1 MRTTFELAW
10 RLLRGGGRRGLLGS
24 LLTMAAVAVSTGLL
38 LFAVGG
44 NHAFMQRADADA
56 WRHPSAAKGAATAVE
71 ALSTD
76 YVRGRQLTVVDL
88 AALDAKAP
96 VPPGMARFPKPGET
110 WVSPALADLMRAL
123 PADQLA
129 NRFPGGKPAGTLAD
143 DALVHPDEL
152 VAVVG
157 RSADDPAVTAARSA
171 DLADVSATPTKINSY
186 ATGNVSSVPQIYQA
200 LAAIASVLM
209 VVPLLV
215 FGGAAARLTVA
226 RRDRRLAALRLV
238 GATPGQVVMITVVEA
253 VLTALA
259 GAVAGALLYAPAV
272 PALARIT
279 IGGGGWFAADLW
291 PPLPWLAGVLAA
303 VPLLVGVSAVVG
315 LRRVVVSPLGVARRQ
330 TPPGMKAVRLL
341 VFVAIVVAFGLV
353 GGSLGGLREV
363 GLVVLLAFLALAFLG
378 INLVGPWVVAL
389 IGRIAA
395 GTARKPARLLAG
407 RRLLDDPR
415 AAWRTVAGVA
425 LTGFVAGFLSLLNPS
440 AMSQE
445 RPADRLELVVPH
457 ARSAA
462 VAEQVKRLAGLPATI
477 KISETGGR
485 ERNDAVTATVPG
497 GEAAVDKARTAL
509 TGVVPGKVA
518 TTPADADI
526 AAGYLMAD
534 LRTGA
539 MIVLAVSFLIAV
551 TSAGVTG
558 ASAVLDRRQ
567 TYAMLRLA
575 GTPLGVLDRA
585 RRQEVLIPLAVMG
598 GGSVLTGLFFAL
610 PFAAGFG
617 AAGAVTLLAFVVL
630 GFAGIMGASAL
641 SRPLLRAVTADPA
654 PRPD

>member
-1 MRTTFELAW
+1 MRTVFELTW

-24 LLTMAAVAVSTGLL
+24 LLTLAAVAVSTGLL

-76 YVRGRQLTVVDL
+76 YVRGRQVTVVDL
-88 AALDAKAP
+88 AALDAGAP
-96 VPPGMARFPKPGET
+96 APPGMARFPKPGET
-110 WVSPALADLMRAL
+110 WTSPALAELMRSL

-129 NRFPGGKPAGTLAD
+129 DRFPGGRPAGTLGE

-157 RSADDPAVTAARSA
+157 RSADDPAVTAARDAVIADASA
-171 DLADVSATPTKINSY
+171 SPTRIDSY
-186 ATGNVSSVPQIYQA
+186 ATGTVSSTPQIYQV

-226 RRDRRLAALRLV
+226 RRDRRLASLRLV
-238 GATPGQVVMITVVEA
+238 GATPGQVVAVTVVEA

-259 GAVAGALLYAPAV
+259 GAVAGALLYALAV

-279 IGGGGWFAADLW
+279 IGGGVWFAGDLW

-330 TPPGMKAVRLL
+330 TPPGMRAVRLL
-341 VFVAIVVAFGLV
+341 AFVVIVAAFGAV

-363 GLVVLLAFLALAFLG
+363 GAVVLLAFLALAFLG

-395 GTARKPARLLAG
+395 GTARRPARLLAG

-425 LTGFVAGFLSLLNPS
+425 LTGFVAGFLALLNPS
-440 AMSQE
+440 AMTQE
-445 RPADRLELVVPH
+445 RPADRLELVVPQ

-462 VAEQVKRLAGLPATI
+462 EQMGRRLDGVPATV
-477 KISETGGR
+477 ETTKAGG
-485 ERNDAVTATVPG
+485 ERDDAMVTATVPG
-497 GEAAVDKARTAL
+497 GAAAVDRARTAL
-509 TGVVPGKVA
+509 TGLVPGRVA
-518 TTPADADI
+518 TTPADPDI
-526 AAGYLMAD
+526 AAGHLMAD

-539 MIVLAVSFLIAV
+539 LVVLAVSFLIAV
-551 TSAGVTG
+551 TSAGITG

-575 GTPLGVLDRA
+575 GTPLSVLDRA

-610 PFAAGFG
+610 PFAVGFG
-617 AAGAVTLLAFVVL
+617 AAGAVTLLAFMVL

-641 SRPLLRAVTADPA
+641 SRPLLRSVTSDPA

>member
-24 LLTMAAVAVSTGLL
+24 LLTLAAVAVSTGLL

-76 YVRGRQLTVVDL
+76 YVRGRQVTVVDL

-110 WVSPALADLMRAL
+110 WTSPALAALMRSL
-123 PADQLA
+123 PADRLA
-129 NRFPGGKPAGTLAD
+129 NRFPGGAPAGTLGE

-157 RSADDPAVTAARSA
+157 RSAGDPAVTAARAPGIVDASA
-171 DLADVSATPTKINSY
+171 PPTRIDSY
-186 ATGNVSSVPQIYQA
+186 ATGTVSSVPRIYQV

-226 RRDRRLAALRLV
+226 RRDRRLASLRLV
-238 GATPGQVVMITVVEA
+238 GATPGQVVAVTVVEA

-259 GAVAGALLYAPAV
+259 GAVAGALLYALAV
-272 PALARIT
+272 PALSRIT
-279 IGGGGWFAADLW
+279 IGGGVWFAGDLW

-341 VFVAIVVAFGLV
+341 VFLVIVAAFGAV

-363 GLVVLLAFLALAFLG
+363 GAVVLLAFLALAFLG

-389 IGRIAA
+389 IGRITA
-395 GTARKPARLLAG
+395 GTARHPARLLAG

-425 LTGFVAGFLSLLNPS
+425 LTGFVAGFLALLNPS
-440 AMSQE
+440 AMTQD

-462 VAEQVKRLAGLPATI
+462 VAEQVERRLDGVPATVEI
-477 KISETGGR
+477 TKVGG
-485 ERNDAVTATVPG
+485 ERNEAMVTATVPG
-497 GEAAVDKARTAL
+497 GAAAVDRARTAL
-509 TGVVPGKVA
+509 AGAVPGRVA
-518 TTPADADI
+518 TTPADPDI
-526 AAGYLMAD
+526 AAGHLMAD

-539 MIVLAVSFLIAV
+539 LVVLAVSFLIAV
-551 TSAGVTG
+551 TSAGITG

-575 GTPLGVLDRA
+575 GTPLSVLDRA

-610 PFAAGFG
+610 PFAVGFG

-641 SRPLLRAVTADPA
+641 SRPLLRAVTADP
-654 PRPD
+654 PVFH